1 MKLSMILLTCPFL
14 LGCATRTPVGSEYV
28 GTWQYDRVSLR
39 ERALASAIDSVSGGE
54 PESLSAEE
62 FEEVRAWVYEN
73 HAGWDKSIEIK
84 PDGTYVWTSCV
95 GESTP
100 EIMRGTWRSERGDVT
115 LYTDDGSKIAIAVLA
130 DGMLRLTPTDA
141 GEIGVYMAMNPVDE

>member
-1 MKLSMILLTCPFL
+1 MSSP
-14 LGCATRTPVGSEYV
+14 
-28 GTWQYDRVSLR
+28 
-39 ERALASAIDSVSGGE
+39 ASAIDSVSGGE

-100 EIMRGTWRSERGDVT
+100 EIMRGTGF
-115 LYTDDGSKIAIAVLA
+115 LGQHA
-130 DGMLRLTPTDA
+130 D
-141 GEIGVYMAMNPVDE
+141 EVYKMSLITACQS